1 MFASA
6 HFTPS
11 LLDADTLE
19 QLFVNR
25 HHHLDDALGRIER
38 AAASD
43 ERAAKLFVGPRGA
56 GKTHLISLVYHRAR
70 ALPGFGSR
78 FQLAWLPE
86 DLWTIGSLDDLATE
100 IVAALEP
107 GLAATTGGPVAG
119 ILEAARRAGPI
130 VVLVENL
137 DVVLEAI
144 GADGQRRLRALLE
157 NHRPLLWVA
166 TATRLGDDL
175 LDQAEPFYGFF
186 DTTALEPF
194 DVDGAARMLKRI
206 AQLNG
211 ETELAARLDDPR
223 ARSRLTTIAHLAG
236 GQPRVWA
243 LLARGLTFER
253 LDELV
258 SALVERFDD
267 LTPYYQ
273 QQLERLSLNERRA
286 VRALAAADGA
296 ITVGELAERTGI
308 EARSLG
314 KTVTDLRRRGWVLRR
329 TGPLTDLGDQRRS
342 YYQLAEPLARLAFQ
356 LKEARGR
363 PIGLVV
369 EFLKAWFD
377 LESLAVPGV
386 NDGLATAYREA
397 AHRSLLSDVPMV
409 VAKALAE
416 HGSRPA
422 WATDPTVG
430 LFHPD
435 PKATVNASV
444 TALLLV
450 LDDAL
455 AAYQAGDPE
464 PLLRQPPAISH
475 LIERQLDGDNAG
487 LRRLDLARLGFGGG
501 SAEEWIP
508 RLERLCSELTGL
520 GNAEATALL
529 ALYQIR
535 RSSLGPADV
544 LLAKVAAAASADTS
558 ALLLWTGEQLLE
570 ARQPDRAR
578 TILAAATPDMAAG
591 AQLRL
596 AIALEAACQR
606 SGHFR
611 DVVAVWEQTTTRL
624 SGALGPEH
632 PDTLTSRDNL
642 AYAYLWADD
651 LDRAIPLYETT
662 LAERERALGPE
673 HPGTLSSRDNLAGA
687 YLVTGDPGRAIPL
700 YETTL
705 AERERVLGPEHP
717 GTLASRDNLADAYWV
732 AGDPGRAIPLFEAT
746 LAGRERVLGPEHPGT
761 LASRD
766 ILACAY
772 RVAWDPGRAIP
783 LFEATLAERERVLGP
798 EHPDTLT
805 SRNNLAYAYDSA
817 RDLGRAIPL
826 FEATLAERERIL
838 GPEHPDTLTSR
849 NNLAGA
855 RNASEAP
862 GHPGPGAH
870 GTRTAQPTALE

>member
-1 MFASA
+1 MGPASTMPPVRPLHNLDPAEALTRMVASA

-11 LLDADTLE
+11 LLDANMLE
-19 QLFVNR
+19 RLFVNR
-25 HHHLDDALGRIER
+25 HHYLDDVQGRIER
-38 AAASD
+38 AAAGD
-43 ERAAKLFVGPRGA
+43 ERAAKLFIGPRGA
-56 GKTHLISLVYHRAR
+56 GKTHLISIVYHRAR

-100 IVAALEP
+100 IVAAIEP
-107 GLAATTGGPVAG
+107 RCEAATAEPVAA
-119 ILEAARRAGPI
+119 IVEAARRSGPI

-157 NHRPLLWVA
+157 NHRPLLLVA

-186 DTTALEPF
+186 DTTTLEPF
-194 DVDGAARMLKRI
+194 DVDGAAEMLKRI
-206 AQLNG
+206 AALNG
-211 ETELAARLDDPR
+211 ETQLAAWLDEPR
-223 ARSRLTTIAHLAG
+223 ARNRLTTIAHLAG

-243 LLARGLTFER
+243 LLARGLTMER
-253 LDELV
+253 LDDLV
-258 SALVERFDD
+258 SALIERFDD

-286 VRALAAADGA
+286 VRALAATGGA
-296 ITVGELAERTGI
+296 ISVGELAARTGI

-314 KTVTDLRRRGWVLRR
+314 KTVTDLRRRGWIMRR

-356 LKEARGR
+356 LKEARGA
-363 PIGLVV
+363 PIALVV

-377 LESLAVPGV
+377 LDSLVV
-386 NDGLATAYREA
+386 SDGSDDLVAAYREA
-397 AHRSLLSDVPMV
+397 AYTSLLSDAPMA

-435 PKATVNASV
+435 SNATVNPSV
-444 TALLLV
+444 MALLLV

-475 LIERQLDGDNAG
+475 LIERQLNPENAG
-487 LRRLDLARLGFGGG
+487 LRRLELARLAFDGG

-508 RLERLCSELTGL
+508 RLEHLCSVLTGL
-520 GNAEATALL
+520 GNAEAAALL
-529 ALYQIR
+529 ALHHIR
-535 RSSLGPADV
+535 QSSMGPGDV
-544 LLAKVAAAASADTS
+544 LLAQVATS
-558 ALLLWTGEQLLE
+558 APAEAAPLLVWIGERLLE

-578 TILAAATPDMAAG
+578 TILAIATPDMPAD

-611 DVVAVWEQTTTRL
+611 DVVAVWEHTATRL
-624 SGALGPEH
+624 S
-632 PDTLTSRDNL
+632 T
-642 AYAYLWADD
+642 
-651 LDRAIPLYETT
+651 
-662 LAERERALGPE
+662 
-673 HPGTLSSRDNLAGA
+673 
-687 YLVTGDPGRAIPL
+687 
-700 YETTL
+700 
-705 AERERVLGPEHP
+705 VLGPEHLDTLTARANLASSYRSA
-717 GTLASRDNLADAYWV
+717 GRTADAIALASRSW
-732 AGDPGRAIPLFEAT
+732 PT
-746 LAGRERVLGPEHPGT
+746 
-761 LASRD
+761 AS
-766 ILACAY
+766 A
-772 RVAWDPGRAIP
+772 
-783 LFEATLAERERVLGP
+783 F
-798 EHPDTLT
+798 
-805 SRNNLAYAYDSA
+805 SA
-817 RDLGRAIPL
+817 RS
-826 FEATLAERERIL
+826 T
-838 GPEHPDTLTSR
+838 
-849 NNLAGA
+849 
-855 RNASEAP
+855 
-862 GHPGPGAH
+862 
-870 GTRTAQPTALE
+870 PTP